1 MKHLYILA
9 VCLAFTLPARLCQ
22 AQEAS
27 GKGKGIV
34 GGGIMGA
41 EVVML
46 TEAAVGVKNGWLY
59 LAGGVA
65 GAGAGVAA
73 GVFIEKGGPRPPIYL
88 FAGSLALVIPTMI
101 AVLSATHFEPP
112 ATYRQDLPS
121 DEETP
126 AEPPIEGARFEQ
138 ASPPVAS
145 AADAGSSWS
154 LRVPLLDVRP
164 AFSAEELAIHGLE
177 QHAEFHLAL
186 LNGVF

>member
-46 TEAAVGVKNGWLY
+46 TEAALGVKNGWFY
-59 LAGGVA
+59 LAGGAA
-65 GAGAGVAA
+65 GAGGGVAA
-73 GVFIEKGGPRPPIYL
+73 GIFIEKSSNPRPAIYV

-112 ATYRQDLPS
+112 ATYRQDLPP

-126 AEPPIEGARFEQ
+126 GEPPLEGARNE
-138 ASPPVAS
+138 P
-145 AADAGSSWS
+145 GWS
-154 LRVPLLDVRP
+154 LRVPTLDVKA
-164 AFSAEELAIHGLE
+164 AFSDEEVAAYGLK
-177 QHAEFHLAL
+177 QHAEYHLSL
-186 LNGVF
+186 LNGTF